1 MRILPLLAL
10 ALAACLVRA
19 APAPLPKSERGPEQ
33 RPVYLAGAM
42 PDRDRLP
49 AGTRAVASRAGWEH
63 LARTLGIRAAP
74 AVNFRTHFLAVH
86 VAASDLRGGIFWVE
100 DGDLRHGL
108 GRRGED
114 KVAIRFADLDE
125 PPGYLIQSF
134 PRSAVKT
141 VNGAPLPKR

>member
-1 MRILPLLAL
+1 MRVLSLIVL

-42 PDRDRLP
+42 PGRDRLP
-49 AGTRAVASRAGWEH
+49 AGTWAVASRTGWEH

-86 VAASDLRGGIFWVE
+86 VTASDHRGGIFWVE
-100 DGDLRHGL
+100 DGDLRFGL
-108 GRRGED
+108 GRGD

-134 PRSAVKT
+134 PRSAVRT
-141 VNGAPLPKR
+141 VNGLPLPKR